1 MPPSAITVTIGID
14 WKVKA
19 VGKPVPANYTTQ
31 VSNGTVLVDI
41 LNKAAGENK
50 QGPYNRYSTTYYAGL
65 GHMIIAMNGT
75 WQKPENGSYWTI
87 YDDNTG
93 KLTPVGM
100 DLYKPKN
107 GSSTTF
113 RLVPGAGHG
122 PITSTERPNLSITNP
137 SSSDKSAGAGV
148 VTLFLLAVLEGFMF
162 S

>member
-14 WKVKA
+14 WKVK
-19 VGKPVPANYTTQ
+19 PVPPKYTTQ
-31 VSNGTVLVDI
+31 VSNGAVLVDI

-50 QGPYNRYSTTYYAGL
+50 QGPYNKYSTTYYAGL

-75 WQKPENGSYWTI
+75 WQEPETGSYWMI

-100 DLYKPKN
+100 DQYKPKS

-113 RLVPGAGHG
+113 RLVPGAGL
-122 PITSTERPNLSITNP
+122 SPN
-137 SSSDKSAGAGV
+137 SSDKCAGAGV
-148 VTLFLLAVLEGFMF
+148 VTLLLLAVLEGFMF